1 MKIRSNVAFFVTKP
15 INMEENV
22 RRETELDAVRGIAAL
37 IVVFFHFWLIMPDE
51 WKTQAVRFPM
61 LMGHSFNLETL
72 FHFTPLRLLISGS
85 GAVGLFFVLSGY
97 VLSLSI
103 SRHGMASYE
112 RFVVRRI
119 CRIYLPFV
127 AIILFAALMLVLVKK
142 APLTGVSEWF
152 SNGPWSV
159 YPTEQVIMGHLLMT
173 GTVPLLSL
181 DNPAWSLVIE
191 MRVSLIFPVLFVLM
205 EKYRAQTLA
214 AVMILYFAASMFLNS
229 VGQNPPTTFTN
240 SLIFTFEYL
249 PLFVVGI
256 LFFQFREN
264 IRTFYGSRSSMVR
277 NAVLPLAIILL
288 GVPAIGPEN
297 AVGVIRNLIW
307 LVCTTIGSV
316 ATICVA
322 LHNERICRY
331 LQKSHM
337 QGLGHISYSLYLSH
351 LVIVLSMA
359 YALNAIMP
367 VWAWLALALP
377 VSIAGA
383 TACFWLVEYPC
394 MQAGY
399 WLTRRPVLKPE
410 LVG

>member
-1 MKIRSNVAFFVTKP
+1 
-15 INMEENV
+15 MEENV

-37 IVVFFHFWLIMPDE
+37 VVVIFHFWLIMPDE

-103 SRHGMASYE
+103 SRYGMASYE

-119 CRIYLPFV
+119 CRIYLPFAV
-127 AIILFAALMLVLVKK
+127 VILFSALMLVLVKK
-142 APLTGVSEWF
+142 GPLTGVSEWF
-152 SNGPWSV
+152 ATGPWSV
-159 YPTEQVIMGHLLMT
+159 YPTEQVVMGHLLMT

-181 DNPAWSLVIE
+181 DSPAWSLIIE
-191 MRVSLIFPVLFVLM
+191 MRVSLVFPILFVLM
-205 EKYRAQTLA
+205 EKYRERTIA
-214 AVMILYFAASMFLNS
+214 AVIVMYFAASMFLN
-229 VGQNPPTTFTN
+229 GMGENPPTTFMH
-240 SLIFTFEYL
+240 SLIFTLEYL

-264 IRTFYGSRSSMVR
+264 IRVFYGSSPAVIR
-277 NAVLPLAIILL
+277 NVVLPLAIILL

-297 AVGVIRNLIW
+297 AVGVVRNLIW

-316 ATICVA
+316 AAICVA

-351 LVIVLSMA
+351 LVVISAMA
-359 YALNAIMP
+359 YTLDAIMP
-367 VWAWLALALP
+367 VWAWMLLAFP
-377 VSIAGA
+377 VSLAAA